1 MLGEDVGKERFV
13 TMLLAKIDP
22 QSRTLVH
29 ASAGH
34 TPAFV
39 LDSAG
44 NIKHEL
50 KRTGMPLGVMPDAE
64 YNLSRSMA
72 LAKGDVVLL
81 LTDGLEETTSP
92 EGELFGS
99 RRLIEAVNDL
109 RDVDAAE
116 IVNTLFDALAGFSGN
131 AEQVDDLTMIVAKT
145 L

>member
-1 MLGEDVGKERFV
+1 M
-13 TMLLAKIDP
+13 
-22 QSRTLVH
+22 
-29 ASAGH
+29 
-34 TPAFV
+34 
-39 LDSAG
+39 
-44 NIKHEL
+44 
-50 KRTGMPLGVMPDAE
+50 
-64 YNLSRSMA
+64 
-72 LAKGDVVLL
+72 VVL